1 MVNLDSQMLI
11 EVILIYNLKQI
22 IMVCIV
28 GQRILGSSSALRG
41 SSLPVAHPPA
51 VRPAS
56 RAVLRRREATV
67 SVKAVAA
74 EPMMKR
80 PDDTGRYG
88 RFGGKYVPETLISAL
103 AELEQAYAEAMNDP
117 AFIVST

>member
-1 MVNLDSQMLI
+1 M
-11 EVILIYNLKQI
+11 
-22 IMVCIV
+22 
-28 GQRILGSSSALRG
+28 
-41 SSLPVAHPPA
+41 AHA
-51 VRPAS
+51 HTLRPAS
-56 RAVLRRREATV
+56 RIHLRRQRATI

-88 RFGGKYVPETLISAL
+88 QFGGKYVPETLISAL

-117 AFIVST
+117 AFIVSKTFFF